1 MRATISGVLPPVE
14 IVSLAKV
21 EAQLAWRNAP
31 RALESG
37 LRRVV
42 RDGDGCGPGTLG
54 DLGPGPPAAAAE
66 IDDDTSLIPC
76 LPASIRRP
84 ERTEESRPIRPDL
97 PRPTEPVSPAV
108 DETSDEAP
116 RGWSTSEVA
125 IELPSTSNPTPV
137 DGARG
142 LRPANEHRS
151 PIATRQPQS
160 LTETKMLQ
168 DETDV
173 AIFPLPSKPEPRD
186 LTRKC
191 DFTRQSRGPCMQ
203 TIFGQGAHIPS
214 LIESSIPPK
223 LTRQDHDQPLATSQG
238 GCRPSN
244 GSILGTRAQTKGV
257 RVATRSP
264 TPSTTPTTK
273 DESLGESGAQI
284 AKYETSLRVLPLQI
298 ADEMVVEVSFAGI
311 SFGHHRRLQAI
322 GGHPPATVES
332 APLPAA
338 QICRTETARPAPVWN
353 AILQQLPP
361 PCQQIRIVESLC
373 RGGATR
379 AGINITRRRFHR
391 IRRLMQWE
399 CHSSC
404 LVT

>member
-1 MRATISGVLPPVE
+1 M
-14 IVSLAKV
+14 
-21 EAQLAWRNAP
+21 
-31 RALESG
+31 
-37 LRRVV
+37 
-42 RDGDGCGPGTLG
+42 
-54 DLGPGPPAAAAE
+54 
-66 IDDDTSLIPC
+66 
-76 LPASIRRP
+76 
-84 ERTEESRPIRPDL
+84 
-97 PRPTEPVSPAV
+97 
-108 DETSDEAP
+108 
-116 RGWSTSEVA
+116 A
-125 IELPSTSNPTPV
+125 IELPSTSKPTPV

-332 APLPAA
+332 DPLPAA
-338 QICRTETARPAPVWN
+338 QTCRTETARPAPVWN

-373 RGGATR
+373 RGGGGHKGGDQHHQEKIPSHPPTHAMGVPQFLSGNVVCGVS
-379 AGINITRRRFHR
+379 A
-391 IRRLMQWE
+391 W
-399 CHSSC
+399 
-404 LVT
+404 